1 MKFLLIDNY
10 DSFTYMLADYVK
22 QCNVA
27 CNVLRN
33 DDGKLCDHDFVNTFD
48 AMVLSPGPGNP
59 QQAGLMMK
67 LIGRYHT
74 SKPILGICLGHQAIG
89 EFFGAT
95 LVKALLPRHGK
106 VDVVMHT
113 DHDLFHKVPGK
124 LQVTRYHSLIL
135 TGVKEPL
142 NVIASTADNEVMALA
157 HNHLPLF
164 GIQFHPESCLTEHG
178 LTLIK
183 NYTEI
188 VKQNLIV
195 S

>member
-22 QCNVA
+22 QCGLECDVI
-27 CNVLRN
+27 RN
-33 DDGKLCDHDFVNTFD
+33 DNEKLLESGFVSGYD
-48 AMVLSPGPGNP
+48 AIVLSPGPGNP
-59 QQAGLMMK
+59 QQAGQMMK
-67 LIGRYHT
+67 IIESYHT
-74 SKPILGICLGHQAIG
+74 SKPVLGICLGHQAIG

-95 LVKALLPRHGK
+95 LVKAALPRHGK
-106 VDVVMHT
+106 VDEVIHT
-113 DHDLFHKVPGK
+113 AHPLFSQVPEK
-124 LQVTRYHSLIL
+124 LMVTRYHSLIL
-135 TGVKEPL
+135 TDVKPPL
-142 NVIASTADNEVMALA
+142 QVIASTPNNEVMALA
-157 HNHLPLF
+157 HNHLPVF

-188 VKQNLIV
+188 VKQGLNV